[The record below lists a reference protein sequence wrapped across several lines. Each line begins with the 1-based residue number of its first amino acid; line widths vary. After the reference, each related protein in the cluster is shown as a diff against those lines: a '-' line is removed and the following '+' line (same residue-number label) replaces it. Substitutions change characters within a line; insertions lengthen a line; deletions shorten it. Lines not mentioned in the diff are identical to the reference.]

1 MTPALSAPPAARN
14 PARVLVILI
23 LAASLTACASARR
36 ATVQVPQQSSPASPT
51 RRTIF
56 IPVMDGYEKNVA
68 SAFAA
73 ADVPVEIV
81 TDKAKADLQVKPT
94 FSKSDS
100 SIGAVLYKKQT
111 GHEPFSYLD
120 VVEVETNRTLLSY
133 PFLWTDYEV
142 SRIRDGQEFAR
153 ELKNKLVPKAQRNAK
168 Q

>member
-1 MTPALSAPPAARN
+1 
-14 PARVLVILI
+14 
-23 LAASLTACASARR
+23 
-36 ATVQVPQQSSPASPT
+36 
-51 RRTIF
+51 
-56 IPVMDGYEKNVA
+56 MDGYEKNVA